1 MTGAV
6 GAAMRGPGMRGMVPG
21 LATPYPLGDMLPALY
36 REDYFTQNLC
46 RGLDEVLAPIIATLD
61 SLPAYLDPATA
72 PDDMLGWLAGWMGIV
87 LDGHQS
93 AERQRELVQAGV
105 ELLQWRGT
113 VRGVRAAVG
122 ALFDGRPEIIESGG
136 VSTSVEPGAAL
147 PGRPRPELLVRLG
160 VHDPESFDIRRLEAL
175 VDMAKPAH
183 IPHRVEVFAAA

>member
-1 MTGAV
+1 
-6 GAAMRGPGMRGMVPG
+6 MRGMVPG

-46 RGLDEVLAPIIATLD
+46 GGLDVVLAPIIATLD

-136 VSTSVEPGAAL
+136 VAHSVEPGAAL
-147 PGRPRPELLVRLG
+147 PGTTRPELLVRLG

-183 IPHRVEVFAAA
+183 IPHRVEVFAAT